1 MQIWSLAFCRERWKT
16 GRSGVLRRDAAR
28 FHESTSFLGL
38 SYPKLLESARGEIQ
52 PGEFLG
58 SETLFNLARAIC
70 FSVGNSSDLATPQEQ
85 RCTAARPRF
94 DLRTRR
100 QRQAAEDRGTPRRG
114 SEHAEQHAGGLVD
127 VVERDQPTLLL
138 HPQPIRQGCGSGLNS
153 VGMEHSA
160 DIGKP
165 PRLLQHHAL
174 KHDHFLVK
182 RKIRTGYQRRT

>member
-38 SYPKLLESARGEIQ
+38 SYPKLRESARGEIH

-114 SEHAEQHAGGLVD
+114 REQGGAHAGGL
-127 VVERDQPTLLL
+127 
-138 HPQPIRQGCGSGLNS
+138 GG
-153 VGMEHSA
+153 VGGRA
-160 DIGKP
+160 PP
-165 PRLLQHHAL
+165 PRL
-174 KHDHFLVK
+174 
-182 RKIRTGYQRRT
+182 